1 MSVSPGEK
9 EEVERVEGVTF
20 FKTCYTTELR
30 HPPDAQG
37 AGVVLTPKV
46 LELHLNTRYEILK
59 NVRLSWGK
67 GRRFR
72 QYIFSKYFKLQS

>member
-37 AGVVLTPKV
+37 AGVVSTPKV
-46 LELHLNTRYEILK
+46 LEPHLNTTATAA
-59 NVRLSWGK
+59 VAMAG
-67 GRRFR
+67 FV
-72 QYIFSKYFKLQS
+72 LQLQECSALFVNYAP